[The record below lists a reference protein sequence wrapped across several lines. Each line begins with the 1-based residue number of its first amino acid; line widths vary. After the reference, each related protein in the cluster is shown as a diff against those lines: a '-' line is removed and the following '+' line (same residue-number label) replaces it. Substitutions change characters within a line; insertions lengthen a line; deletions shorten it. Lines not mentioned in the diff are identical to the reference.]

1 MKQNNS
7 VPKILEILLKDFT
20 IKHTVTSLAKE
31 LKITRVGI
39 WKILKKIEPQGLIIL
54 QPIGTGKTSTYI
66 ISLNWENILTLKNLE
81 ITLTEE
87 AIKNKR
93 WIDNFKELENK
104 VEFLIIFG
112 SILYSPKEAN
122 DIDILTISKKNNL
135 TEINNIISKLQK
147 TQIKKIH
154 ALNFTEEE
162 FKKELSNEAII
173 DAIKKGSILFG
184 QEKFIKFIRG
194 IKS

>member
-39 WKILKKIEPQGLIIL
+39 RKILKKIEPQGLIIL